1 MEEEIKDYRKAAEV
15 HRQARSYIQGKLKP
29 GVKLWDICCDL
40 EDHIRHIIKENGPL
54 AGMGFPTGCSL
65 NHVAAHYTP
74 NPGDETVLQYG
85 DVMKFDFGTQVN
97 GYIIDSAFT
106 VAFDPQF
113 DELVLASKEATYA
126 GVKEAGVDAR
136 LGEIGGIIEE
146 VIMSHEVTINN
157 TTYQGMLRKRK

>member
-1 MEEEIKDYRKAAEV
+1 MIQRRKTARRDAFLEEEIKVTE
-15 HRQARSYIQGKLKP
+15 RQLKSIVKPVLIIQGKLKP

-85 DVMKFDFGTQVN
+85 DVMKFDFGTP
-97 GYIIDSAFT
+97 G
-106 VAFDPQF
+106 
-113 DELVLASKEATYA
+113 E
-126 GVKEAGVDAR
+126 R
-136 LGEIGGIIEE
+136 L
-146 VIMSHEVTINN
+146 HH
-157 TTYQGMLRKRK
+157 